1 MKKFIL
7 RTVSVILILLQLAA
21 MTACTP
27 EVQKTKYNNYYFDY
41 FDTATTITGYT
52 ETKEEFDAVCEEI
65 KTLLNEYHRLFNIY
79 TRYEG
84 LNNLVTINDIK
95 DGVHLTV
102 KVDKKIIDMILFAKE
117 MYAKTDGKVNIAM
130 GSVLRI
136 WHNYRTWGLSDPD
149 TAELPDMEKLLEA
162 AKHTN
167 IDDIIVD
174 EENCTV
180 LLADPEML
188 LDVGAIAKGYTVEKV
203 AQYLESKGVTSIIL
217 NVGGNIR
224 TIGLNGDN
232 EPFKAGIENPDKDDE
247 DTPYIE
253 FIELTDNSVVTSG
266 SYQRFYTVNG
276 INYHHIIDPETL
288 MPGTKYNSVSVITP
302 DSGMGDAL
310 STALFLMDEEEGK
323 ALIESI
329 ENTEAMWVLPDGTQ
343 IYSSGFENHTFEY
356 EVK

>member
-1 MKKFIL
+1 MKKQIL
-7 RTVSVILILLQLAA
+7 RFTALLLSFA
-21 MTACTP
+21 MIFLMSSCEKETPKLKYTAH
-27 EVQKTKYNNYYFDY
+27 YFDY

-84 LNNLVTINDIK
+84 LNNLVTINEVR
-95 DGVHLTV
+95 DGVHQTV
-102 KVDKKIIDMILFAKE
+102 SVDEKIIDMLIFSKE
-117 MYAKTDGKVNIAM
+117 MYEKTNGKVNVAM

-136 WHNYRTWGLSDPD
+136 WHNYRTWGLDDPD
-149 TAELPDMEKLLEA
+149 TAELPDMEKLKKAE
-162 AKHTN
+162 KHTDIN
-167 IDDIIVD
+167 NVIIDK
-174 EENCTV
+174 ENNTV
-180 LLADPEML
+180 FLADPEML
-188 LDVGAIAKGYTVEKV
+188 LDVGAIAKGYSVEKV
-203 AQYLESKGVTSIIL
+203 AQNLESKGVTSFIL

-224 TIGLNGDN
+224 TIGLNGEN
-232 EPFKAGIENPDKDDE
+232 KPFRAGIENPDKE
-247 DTPYIE
+247 NEETPYIE
-253 FIELTDNSVVTSG
+253 FVELSNNSIVTSG

-276 INYHHIIDPETL
+276 VNYHHIIDPATL

-310 STALFLMDEEEGK
+310 STALFLMDTDEGK

-343 IYSSGFENHTFEY
+343 VYSSGFENHTFEY
-356 EVK
+356 QN